1 MPIKAIHPKTLCG
14 VSAKNIGMRYDRL
27 MEIRRLAM
35 FFVLLAYA
43 PASFAQDPKVGGLD
57 VVRLERKATSGGK
70 KFEFLSVTLLPG
82 RGMNVFQIT
91 ANIPG
96 KGVTE
101 LLQSP
106 TLEEAAQQ
114 MTGSGKDQWGG
125 LSTSFGG
132 AFMVPWASRISGV
145 SDADGQYLSATW
157 RGKNVKL
164 PVDFLG
170 KYSVHGLIRAA
181 KVGELHTRTFRDGQI
196 ETGVIHAGN
205 FGGHW
210 FSETDIHF
218 KIALTRD
225 AMELTVTPTNV
236 GKEPEPMGVG
246 WHPYLAILSGDRS
259 QARLHVPSSL
269 RSVVNNTDGLTTGE
283 LQSAK
288 GTPLDFTSQD
298 GAPLEDSLLA
308 NYSGLDWSHG
318 SADSWLL
325 DPKSGYGIRVQTLSR
340 SVKTITVY
348 SPKDRAFVAI
358 EPEINFP
365 DPFGAEWKGMDT
377 GMVTLQPGESI
388 IWKVRLELMSPSTIK
403 H

>member
-1 MPIKAIHPKTLCG
+1 MPIEALHPKTLCR

-27 MEIRRLAM
+27 MAICGLAL
-35 FFVLLAYA
+35 FVALLVHAQ
-43 PASFAQDPKVGGLD
+43 ASSAQNVKVGGLD

-106 TLEEAAQQ
+106 TVEEAAQE
-114 MTGSGKDQWGG
+114 MTGTGKDQWGN

-145 SDADGQYLSATW
+145 MDADGQYLTATW
-157 RGKNVKL
+157 RGKPVKL

-170 KYSVHGLIRAA
+170 KYSVHGLIRDA
-181 KVGELHTRTFRDGQI
+181 KVEELHTQTVRDGQI

-205 FGGHW
+205 FNGHW

-218 KIALTRD
+218 KIALTGD
-225 AMELTVTPTNV
+225 AVEMTVTPTNV

-246 WHPYLAILSGDRS
+246 WHPYLAILSGERA
-259 QARLHVPSSL
+259 QARLHLPSNL

-283 LQSAK
+283 LQSAE
-288 GTPLDFTSQD
+288 GTPLDFTSPN
-298 GAPLEDSLLA
+298 GALLGDSLLT
-308 NYSGLDWSHG
+308 NYSRLEWSHG
-318 SADSWLL
+318 SADAWLL
-325 DPKSGYGIRVQTLSR
+325 DPKSDYGIRVRTLSP
-340 SVKTITVY
+340 SVRTITVY
-348 SPKDRAFVAI
+348 SPKDQAFVAI

-365 DPFGAEWKGMDT
+365 DPFGEEWKGTDT

-388 IWKVRLELMSPSTIK
+388 IWKVRLEFMIPSTIK
-403 H
+403 R

>member
-1 MPIKAIHPKTLCG
+1 MPIGALHPKTLRP

-27 MEIRRLAM
+27 MAIRWLAI
-35 FFVLLAYA
+35 FAALLVH
-43 PASFAQDPKVGGLD
+43 PQASLAQAVKVGGLD

-96 KGVTE
+96 KGVTD

-106 TLEEAAQQ
+106 TVQEAAQE
-114 MTGSGKDQWGG
+114 MTGTGKDQWGS

-145 SDADGQYLSATW
+145 MDADGQSLTATW
-157 RGKNVKL
+157 HSKTVKL

-170 KYSVHGLIRAA
+170 KYSVHGLIRDA
-181 KVGELHTRTFRDGQI
+181 KVEKLHTQTVRDGQI

-205 FGGHW
+205 FNGHW

-218 KIALTRD
+218 KITLSRD
-225 AMELTVTPTNV
+225 ALELTVTPTNV
-236 GKEPEPMGVG
+236 GKIPEPMGVG

-259 QARLHVPSSL
+259 QARLHVPSNL

-283 LQSAK
+283 FQSAK
-288 GTPLDFTSQD
+288 GTPLDFTPSD
-298 GAPLEDSLLA
+298 GAPLGDSLLA
-308 NYSGLDWSHG
+308 NYSKLEWSHG
-318 SADSWLL
+318 SADAWLL
-325 DPKSGYGIRVQTLSR
+325 DPKSNYGIRVRTLSP
-340 SVKTITVY
+340 SVKTITAY
-348 SPKDRAFVAI
+348 SPKDRTFAAI

-365 DPFGAEWKGMDT
+365 DPFGKEWKGMDT

-388 IWKVRLELMSPSTIK
+388 IWKVRLEFMIPSIIK
-403 H
+403 R